1 MANNDEILN
10 ELFFKKKKGFSE
22 TLKDKQAQYKPVSK
36 TADVKSLF
44 NGNSVDGFVV
54 SDTDEVKKRIVGAL
68 GMAMGNNTIKSMA
81 HKAIKSF
88 PIIVSDD
95 VAPETLVMIK
105 TMMEEQYASYIDL
118 LVSNQIINLT
128 DYEVGGENG
137 NIAIQALNKID
148 GTDFGTQRI
157 ARQARTGSL
166 SIDDIMKNNPGWAF
180 IRANE
185 GLESGNAILDTLME
199 NAIIVPS
206 EYANDV
212 VGTMLDEAYLTEAF
226 RYGTFV
232 TRGTAFTDLDDSK
245 INDAIKTAMGGSYA
259 GPYVFDPGDVVY
271 DNTNHRTYVRGENAN
286 EWNEF
291 KRAPEEES
299 SDPIRKIDLA
309 LNNIRTASAIDK
321 YKDYGFDIEKR
332 KNDWRTRYN
341 KLVSPNALVDE
352 NDLKTSLD
360 RSVAEILS
368 GKSARNKREAEMADY
383 VRDRFEKASYL
394 LASSRISGAEYICY
408 VVDRLGLPISN
419 KTRQDLILQFPSNK
433 VTFKGTRMW
442 EIDGSGRVVETT
454 TDDVK
459 AIRSAIDK
467 NERYLLNKTIPDML
481 GITGKDVLIVSGSA
495 VGGAG
500 TAAAAGG
507 IAVAAGAT
515 LAFPFIWIPLAGAA
529 VGGGVA
535 ALIRYIINKRRVKT
549 MASSVEGWERVEAL
563 IDDMDASRNE
573 LYKHMKNQNK
583 LTDLA
588 DDDEKLRNYKEVDSQ
603 LYSNF
608 TKKLE
613 NVLRTVTVNESVTD
627 LRGYMDQANY
637 SDEKLDA
644 ALTTLEELDEALKED
659 VDAYSEFIIMNES
672 AKYIINTKK
681 PGDIIIKQSKL
692 KAKDFADAIPL
703 FGTKDVVAY
712 GSVEYDKRELKD
724 RKYNEPLIL
733 TIKFKERYSDG
744 KYNDN
749 ELTAV
754 IGILG
759 VITRVPS
766 DEMAYILKE
775 NAEGKTLKN
784 FFGSDT
790 NNNSKDLISN
800 VISNFM
806 NTKAAEKLPTSGKVW
821 ANLEKVSALA
831 VANKLS
837 GANNGNISNAHLVFS
852 QREIDAVKN
861 ETGIDYLKNAKL
873 TAQLMKKYSAFMV
886 MVCNDAL
893 QYVYSYSDP
902 DAISWDDAPY
912 SAYMGK
918 SNSDQL
924 LSAFTQFNRMKL

>member
-1 MANNDEILN
+1 MANNEEILN
-10 ELFFKKKKGFSE
+10 ELFFKKKKSYSE
-22 TLKDKQAQYKPVSK
+22 SLKDKQAQYKPVSK
-36 TADVKSLF
+36 TADIKSLF

-148 GTDFGTQRI
+148 GTDFGTSRI

-199 NAIIVPS
+199 NAIIIPS
-206 EYANDV
+206 EYTNDI
-212 VGTMLDEAYLTEAF
+212 VGTMLDETYLTEA
-226 RYGTFV
+226 T
-232 TRGTAFTDLDDSK
+232 
-245 INDAIKTAMGGSYA
+245 GGSSYIGSLKLSGKAFNDIADTEIENGINVYGKKPAGTTYSFEDGDQFYDVINKRIYVRYA
-259 GPYVFDPGDVVY
+259 GK
-271 DNTNHRTYVRGENAN
+271 
-286 EWNEF
+286 WNEYDRDA
-291 KRAPEEES
+291 KPEKAD
-299 SDPIRKIDLA
+299 DPIRKIDLA
-309 LNNIRTASAIDK
+309 LNDIRMNNAKDS
-321 YKDYGFDIEKR
+321 YRDYGFDIK
-332 KNDWRTRYN
+332 KNTEGDWTSRYD
-341 KLVSPNALVDE
+341 KLITPNALVDKR
-352 NDLKTSLD
+352 DLNVSLD

-368 GKSARNKREAEMADY
+368 GKNAKNGREKEMAMY

-394 LASSRISGAEYICY
+394 LASARISGNEYICY
-408 VVDRLGLPISN
+408 LVDRLGIPVSDA
-419 KTRQDLILQFPSNK
+419 TRKDLLIKFPTSR
-433 VTFKGTRMW
+433 VTFKGEKPW
-442 EIDGSGRVVETT
+442 KPEKGGKSDGFKE
-454 TDDVK
+454 
-459 AIRSAIDK
+459 IRSAIDK
-467 NERYLLNKTIPDML
+467 NERYLLNKTVPNIL
-481 GITGKDVLIVSGSA
+481 GISGKDVLIVTGGTL
-495 VGGAG
+495 GGAG
-500 TAAAAGG
+500 AGTIAAGT
-507 IAVAAGAT
+507 AVGLGAT
-515 LAFPFIWIPLAGAA
+515 LAAPFIWIPLAGAA

-535 ALIRYIINKRRVKT
+535 ALVRYIINRRRTKE
-549 MASSVEGWERVEAL
+549 MSSSIEGWERVEAL
-563 IDDMDASRNE
+563 IDDMDYARNDLYAHMLQQNQHTALADEDE
-573 LYKHMKNQNK
+573 LTKAFKEEDGKRYAEFTNK
-583 LTDLA
+583 LG
-588 DDDEKLRNYKEVDSQ
+588 K
-603 LYSNF
+603 
-608 TKKLE
+608 
-613 NVLRTVTVNESVTD
+613 VLSTVTVNENVTD
-627 LRGYMDQANY
+627 LRGYMNSYNY
-637 SDEKLDA
+637 SVEKMNA
-644 ALTTLEELDEALKED
+644 ALATLEELDEALKADEE
-659 VDAYSEFIIMNES
+659 AYAETIMMNEG

-681 PGDIIIKQSKL
+681 PGDIIVKQSKL

-744 KYNDN
+744 KYSDN

-766 DEMAYILKE
+766 NEMAYILKE

-784 FFGSDT
+784 FFGSDS
-790 NNNSKDLISN
+790 NNNSKDLIGN

-806 NTKAAEKLPTSGKVW
+806 GTKAAEKLPTSGKVW

-831 VANKLS
+831 IANKLS
-837 GANNGNISNAHLVFS
+837 GSNNGNISNAHLVFS

-861 ETGIDYLKNAKL
+861 EIGVDYLKNAKL
-873 TAQLMKKYSAFMV
+873 TAQLMKKYSAFMI

-924 LSAFTQFNRMKL
+924 LSAFTQYNRMKL